1 MSNTNVGGQTDPVL
15 DHRNVQEESTV
26 NAQTRTDVG
35 SSHSPQARCMLVAV
49 ADMNHDYYI
58 YKDPTNDIKDGP
70 KIDDPS
76 ARELITECFMKSLN
90 RYIEIEEMRLSA
102 RKEMAGAYSG
112 LVDQL
117 LMA

>member
-1 MSNTNVGGQTDPVL
+1 MII
-15 DHRNVQEESTV
+15 
-26 NAQTRTDVG
+26 
-35 SSHSPQARCMLVAV
+35 
-49 ADMNHDYYI
+49 I

-70 KIDDPS
+70 KIDDLS

-102 RKEMAGAYSG
+102 RKEMAGTYSG